1 MTHFY
6 VHIHLMP
13 NILFSHETN
22 NDETTILFVDL
33 CENCDDFVSKKL
45 YMQKNSI
52 LQNFSHFKK
61 NNFYKKI
68 TTK

>member
-1 MTHFY
+1 MTQFY

-22 NDETTILFVDL
+22 NDVTTILFVDL

-45 YMQKNSI
+45 FMQKFSI
-52 LQNFSHFKK
+52 LQNFSHS
-61 NNFYKKI
+61 KKI
-68 TTK
+68 IFTKK